1 MQCFSFIFI
10 LALPLFY
17 SVSSMAGNPMIEKQ
31 REFQQQRF
39 DRFNSIRRF
48 HDDDKASV
56 DNMPSLQV
64 DEQMAFSDSVAFP
77 KGVRDPFAIPSIL
90 LQSLASERSKKE
102 RKLSASAFAFSNT
115 SLLSMPKIKLKGVLK
130 LREGAPQLAILLLN
144 NETYMV
150 REGDEVG
157 FNPVEPSQVIKIKK
171 INRLSVLVEVGTL
184 GAVVI
189 VR

>member
-1 MQCFSFIFI
+1 MQYFSFKFI

-64 DEQMAFSDSVAFP
+64 DEQMAFADSVAFP

-102 RKLSASAFAFSNT
+102 RKLSAFAFSNT

-171 INRLSVLVEVGTL
+171 INRLSVLVEVGTV